1 MKKNLKHL
9 LALCLTLALVFS
21 LSACGQK
28 ADETPNDAQDDQQ
41 TEQEKFTPANYS
53 IAALKGPTAMGLVKL
68 MKDSESGETTGNEYT
83 FTLAGSADEVTP
95 ALLKGELDMACVPAN
110 LAAVL
115 YNKTE
120 GEIEVL
126 AVNTLGV
133 LYIVENGESVHSM
146 ADLKGKTIVAAG
158 KGSTPE
164 YALRYLLTENG
175 IDPDND
181 VTIDWKSEHSECVA
195 ALASGQASV
204 ALLPQPF
211 VTVAQSK
218 IEGLRMALDL
228 NAEWD
233 ALDNGSALITGVI
246 VARRAVVEENPAAVN
261 EFLKEYAASVDYV
274 NANTADAAAL
284 IGEYSIV
291 DAAVAEKALPY
302 CNIVCLTGADLLE
315 ALPGYLEVLYNA
327 SPAAVGG
334 EMPGAVPPPYF
345 KERRDDHARKKAER
359 ASLGSRFLA
368 DRLAACRDG
377 TARGI
382 PARRAAAPLSRI
394 LARAAHFAGGHGGVL
409 VRHRHVEHAHSGRL
423 FAFLRAGSCAGGAF
437 RAVFARRRAACA
449 ARGGGQDRA
458 GGVVHHSGAY
468 LALQPNAAAV
478 HRGADGLPA
487 RVLKCA

>member
-1 MKKNLKHL
+1 MKKNLKNI
-9 LALCLTLALVFS
+9 LALCLTLALVFA
-21 LSACGQK
+21 LAACGQK
-28 ADETPNDAQDDQQ
+28 TDEPDEQQ
-41 TEQEKFTPANYS
+41 TEQQTENDTPAHYS

-68 MKDSESGETTGNEYT
+68 MQDSESGETSGNDYT

-95 ALLKGELDMACVPAN
+95 ALIKGELDMACVPAN

-133 LYIVENGESVHSM
+133 LYIVENGESVQSM

-164 YALRYLLTENG
+164 YALRYLLAENG
-175 IDPDND
+175 IDPDSD

-195 ALASGQASV
+195 ALASGQATI

-211 VTVAQSK
+211 VTVAQGK

-228 NAEWD
+228 TKEWD
-233 ALDNGSALITGVI
+233 ALGNGSSLITGVI

-261 EFLKEYAASVDYV
+261 EFLKDYAASVDWV
-274 NANTADAAAL
+274 NASTAEAAAL
-284 IGEYSIV
+284 IGEYGIV

-327 SPAAVGG
+327 DPAAVGG
-334 EMPGAVPPPYF
+334 EMPDNSFYF
-345 KERRDDHARKKAER
+345 A
-359 ASLGSRFLA
+359 
-368 DRLAACRDG
+368 
-377 TARGI
+377 
-382 PARRAAAPLSRI
+382 
-394 LARAAHFAGGHGGVL
+394 
-409 VRHRHVEHAHSGRL
+409 
-423 FAFLRAGSCAGGAF
+423 
-437 RAVFARRRAACA
+437 
-449 ARGGGQDRA
+449 
-458 GGVVHHSGAY
+458 
-468 LALQPNAAAV
+468 
-478 HRGADGLPA
+478 
-487 RVLKCA
+487 

>member
-9 LALCLTLALVFS
+9 LALCLTIALVFS
-21 LSACGQK
+21 LAACGQK
-28 ADETPNDAQDDQQ
+28 ADETQNDQQ
-41 TEQEKFTPANYS
+41 TEQEEFTPASYS

-68 MKDSESGETTGNEYT
+68 MKDSESGETTGNGYT

-133 LYIVENGESVHSM
+133 LYIVENGESVQSI
-146 ADLKGKTIVAAG
+146 ADLKGQTIVAAG

-228 NAEWD
+228 TKEWD
-233 ALDNGSALITGVI
+233 ALDNGSGLITGGRGGKSRRRGGLSQGLRRERRLGERQHRGC
-246 VARRAVVEENPAAVN
+246 RRAH
-261 EFLKEYAASVDYV
+261 
-274 NANTADAAAL
+274 
-284 IGEYSIV
+284 
-291 DAAVAEKALPY
+291 
-302 CNIVCLTGADLLE
+302 
-315 ALPGYLEVLYNA
+315 
-327 SPAAVGG
+327 
-334 EMPGAVPPPYF
+334 
-345 KERRDDHARKKAER
+345 RRIRHRGRRRCGK
-359 ASLGSRFLA
+359 
-368 DRLAACRDG
+368 G
-377 TARGI
+377 TALLQHRL
-382 PARRAAAPLSRI
+382 PD
-394 LARAAHFAGGHGGVL
+394 GG
-409 VRHRHVEHAHSGRL
+409 RPS
-423 FAFLRAGSCAGGAF
+423 
-437 RAVFARRRAACA
+437 
-449 ARGGGQDRA
+449 
-458 GGVVHHSGAY
+458 
-468 LALQPNAAAV
+468 
-478 HRGADGLPA
+478 
-487 RVLKCA
+487 

>member
-1 MKKNLKHL
+1 MKKNLKYL
-9 LALCLTLALVFS
+9 LALCLTIALVFS
-21 LSACGQK
+21 LAACGQK

-41 TEQEKFTPANYS
+41 TEQEEFTPANYS

-68 MKDSESGETTGNEYT
+68 MKDSESGETTGNGYT

-195 ALASGQASV
+195 ALASGQTSI

-246 VARRAVVEENPAAVN
+246 VARRAVVEENPAAV
-261 EFLKEYAASVDYV
+261 EAFLKDYAASVDWV

-302 CNIVCLTGADLLE
+302 CNIVCLMGANLLE

-334 EMPGAVPPPYF
+334 EMPDNSFYF
-345 KERRDDHARKKAER
+345 A
-359 ASLGSRFLA
+359 
-368 DRLAACRDG
+368 
-377 TARGI
+377 
-382 PARRAAAPLSRI
+382 
-394 LARAAHFAGGHGGVL
+394 
-409 VRHRHVEHAHSGRL
+409 
-423 FAFLRAGSCAGGAF
+423 
-437 RAVFARRRAACA
+437 
-449 ARGGGQDRA
+449 
-458 GGVVHHSGAY
+458 
-468 LALQPNAAAV
+468 
-478 HRGADGLPA
+478 
-487 RVLKCA
+487 